1 MQKTEVLVVGA
12 GPYGISIA
20 AHLRARGVDHVI
32 AGKPMD
38 SWTEHSPVGTY
49 LKSEPYASDPSTP
62 RPGYDVRAWSKV
74 IGREYID
81 RIIPLSS
88 SQFLEY
94 ADWFMGELVPDIRV
108 DLVRSV
114 TPAADGF
121 EVGFEGGDS
130 LTARQVVVAT
140 GLPAY
145 KYLPEELSG
154 LPADLVSHSNDL
166 HDLSGF
172 SGRKVAVV
180 GAGQSA
186 LETAALLHEKGAEVQ
201 IVARVPQLFWNQPN
215 PPYVSRLGQVKRP
228 VNKLC
233 EGWRCQFYFTP
244 AAFRRLPAEVQATK
258 GRTFL
263 GASGA
268 YWLKDRVDGVIDT
281 LTGYHVKKA
290 DPAGD
295 RIRLFLGGQKE
306 TVVEADHVVAGTGF
320 RVNLARLEFL
330 DPGLR
335 ARVDTFKNYPVVSR
349 VGESSVPGLY
359 FAGAHTA
366 ASLGPSVRFI
376 AGTHKISRPLASRL
390 QRRARA

>member
-1 MQKTEVLVVGA
+1 MQNTEVLIIGA
-12 GPYGISIA
+12 GPYGLSIA

-32 AGKPMD
+32 AGRPMD

-49 LKSEPYASDPSTP
+49 LKSEPYASDPSAP
-62 RPGYDVRAWSKV
+62 RSGYDVRAWSQAT
-74 IGREYID
+74 GREYTD

-94 ADWFMGELVPDIRV
+94 ADWFMGALVPDIRV

-114 TPAADGF
+114 TPAAGGF
-121 EVGFEGGDS
+121 LVGFEGGDS

-145 KYLPEELSG
+145 KYLPDELSG
-154 LPADLVSHSNDL
+154 LPADLVSHSNDIHEL
-166 HDLSGF
+166 GGF
-172 SGRKVAVV
+172 TGRKVAVV

-186 LETAALLHEKGAEVQ
+186 LETAALLHEKGAQVQ
-201 IVARVPQLFWNQPN
+201 IVARAPQLFWNQPN
-215 PPYVSRLGQVKRP
+215 PDHVSRLGQLKRP

-244 AAFRRLPAEVQATK
+244 AAFRRLPADLQATK

-281 LTGYHVKKA
+281 LTGYQVKKA

-295 RIRLFLGGQKE
+295 GIRLFLGGQKE

-330 DPGLR
+330 DPALR
-335 ARVDTFKNYPVVSR
+335 EKVAVFKNYPVVSR

-366 ASLGPSVRFI
+366 ANLGPSVRFI
-376 AGTHKISRPLASRL
+376 AGTHNISGRLAGTV
-390 QRRARA
+390 QRRAAA

>member
-1 MQKTEVLVVGA
+1 MQNTQVLVIGA

-20 AHLRARGVDHVI
+20 AHLRARGIDHVI

-49 LKSEPYASDPSTP
+49 LKSEPYGSDPSAP
-62 RPGYDVRAWSKV
+62 RAGYDVRGWSEAT
-74 IGREYID
+74 GREYID

-88 SQFLEY
+88 SEFLGY
-94 ADWFMGELVPDIRV
+94 ADWFMRELAPDIRV

-114 TPAADGF
+114 TPAAGGF
-121 EVGFEGGDS
+121 LVGFEGGDS

-145 KYLPEELSG
+145 KYLPGELAG
-154 LPADLVSHSNDL
+154 LPADLLSHSNDL

-172 SGRKVAVV
+172 AGRKVAVV

-186 LETAALLHEKGAEVQ
+186 LETAALLHEKGAAVQ
-201 IVARVPQLFWNQPN
+201 IVARAPGLHWNRPN
-215 PPYVSRLGQVKRP
+215 PDHVSRLGQVKWP

-233 EGWRCQFYFTP
+233 EGWRCQFYYTP
-244 AAFRRLPAEVQATK
+244 AAFRRLPAELQATK

-281 LTGYHVKKA
+281 LTGYQVKKA
-290 DPAGD
+290 DPSGD
-295 RIRLFLGGQKE
+295 GIRLFLSGQRE
-306 TVVEADHVVAGTGF
+306 TVIEADHVVAGTGF
-320 RVNLARLEFL
+320 RVNLARLGFL
-330 DPGLR
+330 DQGMR
-335 ARVDTFKNYPVVSR
+335 AQVDTFKDYPVVSR

-366 ASLGPSVRFI
+366 ANLGPSVRFI
-376 AGTHKISRPLASRL
+376 AGTHNVSRALARAL
-390 QRRARA
+390 QRRQ